1 MELAMMRQWVAL
13 RIAGCAKTV
22 RRATRTQRCGV
33 AWSPQFVR
41 SRGAAV
47 AAGVLA
53 ACAVCGPSR
62 LAGAQ
67 PAQPHSQP
75 APTVPAADD
84 AAACEQARRLTAR
97 AAQYLL
103 SAQEKDGGW
112 ASETGP
118 GVSALVLKALVQ
130 EPTVG
135 PRHPAV
141 HRGVEFV
148 LQFQREDG
156 GVYAAEGLL
165 KNYESSVVLSLL
177 AVLRDPAYEPQ
188 VRALQKFLT
197 DHQWDEGEGKSRDDP
212 WYGGAGYGRGKR
224 PDLSNTQMMLEA
236 LRDSGLPKDDPVYQ
250 KALVFI
256 QRCQMLGETNDQPFA
271 KGSTQGGFIYSPA
284 GGGESKAETVDVE
297 GRTELRCYGS
307 MTYAGFKSMLY
318 AGLTRDDPR
327 VRAALDWIRRHWT
340 LQYNPNMPEQR
351 SREGLFY
358 YYHVFARA
366 LDAFGQSTVE
376 DHAGRVHAWR
386 LELVE
391 ELARRQQPD
400 GRWVNDADRWQEG
413 LPALTTAY
421 AMLALQ
427 AACPPPR

>member
-1 MELAMMRQWVAL
+1 
-13 RIAGCAKTV
+13 
-22 RRATRTQRCGV
+22 
-33 AWSPQFVR
+33 
-41 SRGAAV
+41 
-47 AAGVLA
+47 
-53 ACAVCGPSR
+53 
-62 LAGAQ
+62 
-67 PAQPHSQP
+67 
-75 APTVPAADD
+75 
-84 AAACEQARRLTAR
+84 
-97 AAQYLL
+97 
-103 SAQEKDGGW
+103 
-112 ASETGP
+112 
-118 GVSALVLKALVQ
+118 
-130 EPTVG
+130 
-135 PRHPAV
+135 
-141 HRGVEFV
+141 
-148 LQFQREDG
+148 
-156 GVYAAEGLL
+156 
-165 KNYESSVVLSLL
+165 
-177 AVLRDPAYEPQ
+177 
-188 VRALQKFLT
+188 
-197 DHQWDEGEGKSRDDP
+197 
-212 WYGGAGYGRGKR
+212 
-224 PDLSNTQMMLEA
+224 MMLEA

-318 AGLTRDDPR
+318 AGLTPDDPR

-366 LDAFGQSTVE
+366 LDAFGQATIE

-386 LELVE
+386 RELVE